1 MSLKD
6 AANIVIN
13 CIFRANYAFQRIL
26 AYLIEIE
33 PFNFILRQKPFY
45 TKRYFMDK
53 MNILAFQLHGKAKKD
68 SILCK
73 FLINNAYLCTMNM
86 KKFFYLF
93 AILLMLSACNGTR
106 VSEKLNQIDSLIAKE
121 QFDSASI
128 IHNSLN
134 KVDMSPEDQAHY
146 YLLATQLGYIT
157 YHPLPSDSLL
167 DMALTYYN
175 KVGNNQKLADAYYYK
190 SARSRI
196 NEDYPQAI
204 LYCKEAERLADQS
217 KDIRLQYK
225 IAENLACLNSFCEN
239 DLLQLHYAKKA
250 LGIAY
255 RVHNN
260 IWLAY
265 SYNRISFAFANLNQ
279 LDSAYFYTEKT
290 RPFIDYID
298 DPNKAVF
305 LMNMGLLYKDNDPQK
320 AKDLFVKALEYD
332 ELPLTL
338 EHLADVYYDEG
349 NKEKAYSLWKKALT
363 ISGGEGYEK
372 DNLIHSIISYDLEH
386 GNIDNV
392 SKNVDEI
399 INIKDSILNKLK
411 NDTIK
416 DLQLRFDHEV
426 AMHEADKKLLTTQRL
441 LLGSAI
447 ILVLMAFYLFYRK
460 KKEEARQR
468 EHQDQLYAYTT
479 EIDQLTANRDQAL
492 AHISELESNKEANL
506 QKINQLEEE
515 ARNAETAIKKL
526 NQNIQKLLDEGA
538 PKLKEG
544 KMLYDQIMEGQTT
557 VEWTNKE
564 EEYFNK
570 YYAATH
576 YQSYNRIRKVKRVT
590 KLSAHNMFYLI
601 LKEMGK
607 SDEEIKRIMVLSPEG
622 LRTIR
627 SRTKPLSGE

>member
-1 MSLKD
+1 
-6 AANIVIN
+6 
-13 CIFRANYAFQRIL
+13 
-26 AYLIEIE
+26 
-33 PFNFILRQKPFY
+33 
-45 TKRYFMDK
+45 MDK
-53 MNILAFQLHGKAKKD
+53 MNIWAFQLYGKAKKD

-73 FLINNAYLCTMNM
+73 FLINNAYLCSMNM
-86 KKFFYLF
+86 KKMIYLF
-93 AILLMLSACNGTR
+93 AILFMLTACNGTR
-106 VSEKLNQIDSLIAKE
+106 VTEKLNEVDSLISRE
-121 QFDSASI
+121 RYDSACI

-134 KVDMSPEDQAHY
+134 EADMSPEDKAHY
-146 YLLATQLGYIT
+146 YLLATQLGYVT
-157 YHPLPSDSLL
+157 NHPLSSDSLL
-167 DMALTYYN
+167 DMALTYYK
-175 KVGNNQKLADAYYYK
+175 KVRNSQKLADVYFYK
-190 SARSRI
+190 SLRAEKI
-196 NEDYPQAI
+196 DNNYPQAI
-204 LYCKEAERLADQS
+204 LYGKEAERMAMNTD
-217 KDIRLQYK
+217 DVRLQFK
-225 IAENLACLNSFCEN
+225 IAESLAFLNGFCGNNLLE
-239 DLLQLHYAKKA
+239 LQFSKKA
-250 LGIAY
+250 LALAQ
-255 RVHNN
+255 RVQNKN
-260 IWLAY
+260 WIAY

-279 LDSAYFYTEKT
+279 LDSASYYIEKT
-290 RPFIDYID
+290 IPYIDYVY
-298 DPNKAVF
+298 DPDKAVF

-320 AKDLFVKALEYD
+320 AKDLLGKALQYD

-338 EHLADVYYDEG
+338 EHLADVYYAEG

-363 ISGGEGYEK
+363 KNGGVGYVK
-372 DNLIHSIISYDLEH
+372 ANLIHSIISYDLER
-386 GNIDNV
+386 GNIDDV

-426 AMHEADKKLLTTQRL
+426 AMHEADKKLLSTQRL

-447 ILVLMAFYLFYRK
+447 VLVLMAFYLFYRK

-479 EIDQLTANRDQAL
+479 EIEQMTANRDQAL

-526 NQNIQKLLDEGA
+526 NLSIQKLLNDAA

-544 KMLYDQIMEGQTT
+544 KMLYDQIMEGKTALN
-557 VEWTNKE
+557 WSYRE

-570 YYAATH
+570 YYAAIH

-607 SDEEIKRIMVLSPEG
+607 NDEEIKRIMVLSPEG
-622 LRTIR
+622 LRSIR

>member
-1 MSLKD
+1 
-6 AANIVIN
+6 
-13 CIFRANYAFQRIL
+13 
-26 AYLIEIE
+26 
-33 PFNFILRQKPFY
+33 
-45 TKRYFMDK
+45 MDK
-53 MNILAFQLHGKAKKD
+53 MNIWAFQLYGKAKKD

-73 FLINNAYLCTMNM
+73 FLINNAYLCSMNM
-86 KKFFYLF
+86 KKMIYLF
-93 AILLMLSACNGTR
+93 AILLMLTACNGTR
-106 VSEKLNQIDSLIAKE
+106 VTEKLNEVDSLISRE
-121 QFDSASI
+121 RYDSACI
-128 IHNSLN
+128 IHHSLN
-134 KVDMSPEDQAHY
+134 EADMSPEDKAHY
-146 YLLATQLGYIT
+146 YLLATQLGYVT
-157 YHPLPSDSLL
+157 NHPLSSDSLL
-167 DMALTYYN
+167 DMALTYYK
-175 KVGNNQKLADAYYYK
+175 KVRNSQKLADVYFYK
-190 SARSRI
+190 SLRAEKI
-196 NEDYPQAI
+196 DNNYPQAI
-204 LYCKEAERLADQS
+204 LYGKEAERMAMNTD
-217 KDIRLQYK
+217 DVRLQFK
-225 IAENLACLNSFCEN
+225 IAESLAFLNGFCGNNLLE
-239 DLLQLHYAKKA
+239 LQFSKKA
-250 LGIAY
+250 LALAQ
-255 RVHNN
+255 RVQNKN
-260 IWLAY
+260 WIAY

-279 LDSAYFYTEKT
+279 LDSASYYIEKT
-290 RPFIDYID
+290 IPYIDYVY
-298 DPNKAVF
+298 DPDKAVF

-320 AKDLFVKALEYD
+320 AKDLLGKALQYD

-338 EHLADVYYDEG
+338 EHLADVYYAEG

-363 ISGGEGYEK
+363 KNGGVGYVK
-372 DNLIHSIISYDLEH
+372 ANLIHSIISYDLEH

-426 AMHEADKKLLTTQRL
+426 AMHEADKKLLSTQRL

-447 ILVLMAFYLFYRK
+447 VLVLMAFYLFYRK

-468 EHQDQLYAYTT
+468 EHRDQLYAYTT
-479 EIDQLTANRDQAL
+479 EIEQMTANRDQAL

-526 NQNIQKLLDEGA
+526 NLSIQKLLNDAA

-544 KMLYDQIMEGQTT
+544 KRLYDQIMEGQTT
-557 VEWTNKE
+557 LEWTNKE

-576 YQSYNRIRKVKRVT
+576 YQSYNRLRKMKRAS
-590 KLSAHNMFYLI
+590 KLSTHNMFYLI

-607 SDEEIKRIMVLSPEG
+607 SDEEVKHIMVLSPEG
-622 LRTIR
+622 LRSIR